1 MKTVRQ
7 AIIVRTFM
15 KKALILL
22 VFAVTAAAC
31 GGTAS
36 NNVANNTNM
45 APQEIKIDPNNMPP
59 GLSTT
64 PLPMTG
70 TPIPGIPTNGN
81 VVVPKGT
88 KPTPGIPSEQE
99 LKKGLK
105 PGTTPTPGIPSQE
118 EIRRMMNQS
127 NARPP
132 ANGAPPM
139 MKSNRKLGGKP
150 Q

>member
-1 MKTVRQ
+1 
-7 AIIVRTFM
+7 M
-15 KKALILL
+15 KKAALL
-22 VFAVTAAAC
+22 LALAF
-31 GGTAS
+31 TAS
-36 NNVANNTNM
+36 CSGTSTNDSATNANM

-81 VVVPKGT
+81 VMVPKGT

-105 PGTTPTPGIPSQE
+105 PSANSTPGIPSQE
-118 EIRRMMNQS
+118 EIRRMLNQS
-127 NARPP
+127 NVKPP
-132 ANGAPPM
+132 SGDAPPM

-150 Q
+150 E